1 MVVIRE
7 CDERGRELRPSDHL
21 ERANLQRDCLR
32 QATRRNGVIDWE
44 EYDSSYFGN
53 MSFSDLSNESDS
65 GDFDDSD
72 CVFLYATSVKEVVDH
87 VSPPMSRGK
96 CVHLVGSE
104 SNMESFGDDVQSYSS
119 MYCDQERMNFFRSK
133 NAASSTGRQE
143 DIDLMPCP
151 PGEIVCVLRPKGV
164 KEIFHMYDAVLEE
177 FGVKIPFTLFQMD
190 VLRLLNVAP
199 TQIRPNSWAFIRAFK
214 ILCEALDMIPCA
226 GAFFHFYGTKRVD
239 KGSWVS
245 ISAHAG
251 KKLFPPYASNFKK
264 N

>member
-1 MVVIRE
+1 V
-7 CDERGRELRPSDHL
+7 DPL

-32 QATRRNGVIDWE
+32 HAMRQNGVIDWE
-44 EYDSSYFGN
+44 AYDSSYFGH
-53 MSFSDLSNESDS
+53 MSFSDLSNESAS
-65 GDFDDSD
+65 GDSDDSD
-72 CVFLYATSVKEVVDH
+72 CVFLYATPGKEVVDP
-87 VSPPMSRGK
+87 VSLPMSRGK
-96 CVHLVGSE
+96 GVHLVGSE
-104 SNMESFGDDVQSYSS
+104 SDMENFGDDEQSYSS
-119 MYCDQERMNFFRSK
+119 MYSDQARVNFFRSK
-133 NAASSTGRQE
+133 NIVSSTGWEE
-143 DIDLMPCP
+143 DINLMPCP

-164 KEIFHMYDAVLEE
+164 KEIFHMYGAILEE

-199 TQIRPNSWAFIRAFK
+199 TQIRPNSWAFICAFE
-214 ILCEALDMIPCA
+214 ILCEALDMILSV
-226 GAFFHFYGTKRVD
+226 GAFFHFYSTKGVD